1 MSLAYKELENIPMM
15 QRFKL
20 NDLFSHGENES
31 NMSYCDYLD
40 SDLLYKHLEQ
50 GLLHQNCV
58 LISQLKYKGLGLW
71 CLMPLS
77 TVF

>member
-15 QRFKL
+15 QWFKL

-50 GLLHQNCV
+50 GLLN
-58 LISQLKYKGLGLW
+58 
-71 CLMPLS
+71 
-77 TVF
+77 

>member
-15 QRFKL
+15 QWFKL

-31 NMSYCDYLD
+31 NMWYYLD

-50 GLLHQNCV
+50 GLLN
-58 LISQLKYKGLGLW
+58 
-71 CLMPLS
+71 
-77 TVF
+77 

>member
-31 NMSYCDYLD
+31 NMSYCDYLV
-40 SDLLYKHLEQ
+40 SDLRQIGGFHW
-50 GLLHQNCV
+50 V
-58 LISQLKYKGLGLW
+58 LRFPPPIKLTA
-71 CLMPLS
+71 MI
-77 TVF
+77 